1 MTAHARL
8 SPSDWSRWSGCPGSI
23 RLTEHIK
30 KPTSIFASEG
40 SAAHLIRAECLE
52 LGLDAQDFLGQSL
65 KIDGF
70 EFEVVEDW
78 VRWLQPGI
86 DWTREQKGD
95 LVVEHRVDLSRWMPG
110 QFGTADSIIV
120 APDCLTVAD
129 FKFGAGEVVEAEE
142 NGQLLIYALG
152 AWDNIAEKLVPDA
165 APGYRIRLVIDQPR
179 AGGISVWET
188 TLGYLLEFGEKVRVA
203 AARTYEKGSPLAA
216 SAKGCRWCAI
226 RTECGEHARFVLDLF
241 ATKFE
246 DLDEADMIGVA
257 PTLPNEVTPE
267 RRSYIIQHASMF
279 SKWLADLSA
288 AALADAL
295 AGRPTP
301 GLKAVLGRAGAREWR
316 DPDEAAKALAG
327 LLKPEQVFESKV
339 ISPTT
344 AEKRLK
350 TKQWEQVEGLVT
362 RSPAQ
367 PTLAAITDKRPAI
380 EPVATKFDEVSDDN

>member
-1 MTAHARL
+1 MT
-8 SPSDWSRWSGCPGSI
+8 CPGSI
-23 RLTEHIK
+23 RLTENL
-30 KPTSIFASEG
+30 PDTTSVFAAEG
-40 SAAHLIRAECLE
+40 TALHQIRAECLE
-52 LGLDAQDFLGQSL
+52 LGLDPQDFLGQKL
-65 KIDGF
+65 KVEGF
-70 EFEVVEDW
+70 EFEVTEDW
-78 VRWLQPGI
+78 PRWLQPGI
-86 DWTREQKGD
+86 DWVREQPGV
-95 LVVEHRVDLSRWMPG
+95 LFVERKVNLSRWMPG
-110 QFGTADSIIV
+110 QFGTADTIIV
-120 APDCLTVAD
+120 TPRCMTVND
-129 FKFGAGEVVEAEE
+129 FKGGAGEVVDAEE
-142 NGQLLIYALG
+142 NWQLLIYALG
-152 AWDNIAEKLVPDA
+152 AWADIAEAMVPDA

-188 TLGYLLEFGEKVRVA
+188 TLGYLLEFGEKVRTA
-203 AARTYEKGSPLAA
+203 AARTYEKDAPLAA

-246 DLDEADMIGVA
+246 DLDDADMIGAA

-327 LLKPEQVFESKV
+327 LLKPDQVFESKV

-362 RSPAQ
+362 RAPAQ
-367 PTLAAITDKRPAI
+367 PTLAAVTDKRPAI
-380 EPVATKFDEVSDDN
+380 EPVATKFDDLD